1 MRYLIVGLFF
11 LVPVPPGTS
20 GVASAQDRPNV
31 ILIMTDDQGYGDL
44 ASQGNPFIQTPHLDQ
59 LYSESVRLLDF
70 HVDLVCTPTRAA
82 LLTGRYSIRTGAW
95 RTGAGRSLLRHDEV
109 TVADVFAAAGYR
121 TGMFGKWH
129 LGDNYPYRPHDRGFQ
144 EAVWHRHGAIG
155 MSGDAWGNDYNDD
168 IYQRNGEREQFTGYC
183 TDVFFDEA
191 LEFME
196 VERDRPF
203 FVYLSTNAPHN
214 PYTVPDRYSA
224 PYRSK
229 GLSAPLA
236 NFMGMVTNI
245 DENIGRLM
253 RKLKDWDL
261 EDNTILI
268 FMTDNGAL
276 GGIRMEEGDS
286 NGLPLEPWSRFGA
299 NMRGRKGS
307 PYEGGHRVPFFIRWP
322 HGGLAGGKDVEGL
335 TAHIDVMPTLMEF
348 CGLESPSA
356 VELDGISLVPLL
368 RGQALASERTLFV
381 EHLGGSYAN
390 PTFELQPY
398 EISAVLTTR
407 WRLVYGKELY
417 DITRDPM
424 QKTNVAARYPR
435 MVRKL
440 RKKHARWFSDVTR
453 RISEPCRI
461 VLGDE
466 AENPV
471 RLNLQDWYMAKGNPP
486 WYQRPFGPGPDYG
499 PYPYVGSTPAPY
511 VNGEWMVEVAHSGH
525 YEIMLRQLPSEADF
539 VIQAVQA
546 RIKIGHL
553 DKTRAVPDGATAVE
567 FTVELNS
574 GRQSLQTWFTE
585 AGGKSRGAFYVEVRR
600 MDNLG

>member
-1 MRYLIVGLFF
+1 MRYLITGLSL
-11 LVPVPPGTS
+11 LVPVLGGMP
-20 GVASAQDRPNV
+20 GVASAQNRPNV

-44 ASQGNPFIQTPHLDQ
+44 GSQGNPFIQTPHLDR
-59 LYSESVRLLDF
+59 LYTESVRLVDF
-70 HVDLVCTPTRAA
+70 HVDPVCTPTRAA

-95 RTGAGRSLLRHDEV
+95 RTGAGRSLLRRDEV
-109 TVADVFAAAGYR
+109 TIADVFAAAGYR

-155 MSGDAWGNDYNDD
+155 MSGDAWGNDYSDD

-183 TDVFFDEA
+183 TDVFFEEA
-191 LEFME
+191 SKFIE
-196 VERDRPF
+196 VNRDKPF

-214 PYTVPDRYSA
+214 PYTVPDQYYA
-224 PYRSK
+224 PYRNK

-245 DENIGRLM
+245 DENVGRLM
-253 RKLKDWDL
+253 RKLKKWDL

-276 GGIRMEEGDS
+276 GGIRMEKGDS
-286 NGLPLEPWSRFGA
+286 NGFPLEPWSRFGA
-299 NMRGRKGS
+299 SMRGRKGS

-322 HGGLAGGKDVEGL
+322 QGGLAGGKDVEGL
-335 TAHIDVMPTLMEF
+335 TAHIDLMPTLMEF

-356 VELDGISLVPLL
+356 GEFDGISLVPLL
-368 RGQALASERTLFV
+368 RGQALAGERTLFV
-381 EHLGGSYAN
+381 AHLGGSYAN
-390 PTFELQPY
+390 PSFELVPY

-424 QKTNVAARYPR
+424 QKTDVAAHYPQI
-435 MVRKL
+435 VRKL
-440 RKKHARWFSDVTR
+440 RKEHAGWFSDVTR

-471 RLNLQDWYMAKGNPP
+471 RLNLQDWYMPKGNPP
-486 WYQRPFGPGPDYG
+486 WYQRPFGP
-499 PYPYVGSTPAPY
+499 YPYVGSRPTPY
-511 VNGEWMVEVAHSGH
+511 VNGKWMVEVAHSGL
-525 YEIMLRQLPSEADF
+525 YEITLRQLPSEADF
-539 VIQAVQA
+539 VIQGVRA

-553 DKTRAVPDGATAVE
+553 DKTRAIPNGATAVE
-567 FTVELNS
+567 FAVELHS

-600 MDNLG
+600 MDNPG